1 MSLPVSDAAASPAS
15 AKDWGTGLDRIL
27 GLLAAFLLFVL
38 MMLTAVDVVSRYIF
52 NWPLRGAF
60 ELTELGLL
68 VLIFAG
74 LPLTSRKG
82 EHVTLDFI
90 DKALGERLANV
101 WRRFVEVVVG
111 FLFVGLTW
119 QVWIK
124 AGKISGAGDYTDVLK
139 VPVGPFVYVMCGMI
153 GITAI
158 IHFIRAVLPSPQAS
172 HIPEIFDKSAQ

>member
-1 MSLPVSDAAASPAS
+1 MSLPASDGTSPAS
-15 AKDWGTGLDRIL
+15 VKDWGTGLDRIL
-27 GLLAAFLLFVL
+27 GLLAAFLLFSL
-38 MMLTAVDVVSRYIF
+38 MMLTAVDVVSRYAF
-52 NWPLRGAF
+52 NWPLRGGF

-90 DKALGERLANV
+90 DKALSDRLANF
-101 WRRFVEVVVG
+101 WRRVMEVIVG
-111 FLFVGLTW
+111 LLFAGLTW

-124 AGKISGAGDYTDVLK
+124 AGKISGAGDYTDMLK
-139 VPVGPFVYVMCGMI
+139 VPVGPFVYIMCGMI
-153 GITAI
+153 GITSI

-172 HIPEIFDKSAQ
+172 HIPEILDKSAQQ